1 MASTLIRD
9 FPGGLLGRR
18 RGGGDVLEDL
28 PDLRGVLGDLLEN
41 GSADS
46 HLVAALAL
54 ERFDDAVER
63 QGAVLGLE
71 RLANL

>member
-1 MASTLIRD
+1 
-9 FPGGLLGRR
+9 
-18 RGGGDVLEDL
+18 VLEDL